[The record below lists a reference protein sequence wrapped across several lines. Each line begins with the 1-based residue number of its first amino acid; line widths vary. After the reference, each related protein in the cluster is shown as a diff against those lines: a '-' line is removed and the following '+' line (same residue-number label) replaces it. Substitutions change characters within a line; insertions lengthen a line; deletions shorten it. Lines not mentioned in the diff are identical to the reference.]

1 MSNSSIQSFVSYWLS
16 QFSVTEM
23 LDVIEPLFLYSNQD
37 DGTPDWFNFVYSD
50 QGIDDIKGMF
60 LLTSDTNEMEW
71 VPACALI
78 ETYPTLSS
86 DGSGSSNVRD
96 GEAELGL
103 SSNLLVSCT
112 KNEYVLVL
120 EYKTVLKKWV

>member
-23 LDVIEPLFLYSNQD
+23 IDEIEPLYPMIGSTSSIPTKELTTSRECF
-37 DGTPDWFNFVYSD
+37 
-50 QGIDDIKGMF
+50 F
-60 LLTSDTNEMEW
+60 LLLTLMRLSGN
-71 VPACALI
+71 PACALI
-78 ETYPTLSS
+78 ETYPTLSL
-86 DGSGSSNVRD
+86 DGSGFSNVRD

-120 EYKTVLKKWV
+120 KYKTVVKKWV